1 MVGGAFDSSV
11 GGAKGKKEYPGELT
25 GFLLFTCLI
34 AACGGLIFGYDIGIS
49 GGVTAMTPFLQK
61 FFPKVYRQ
69 EIGVDSAN
77 QYCKFNSI
85 PLTFFTSSLYLAA
98 LLASLG
104 ASWATKK
111 FGRKIVMFT
120 GDILLYTNGRNIS
133 GVTAM
138 TPFLQKFFPKVYR
151 QEIGVDSANQ
161 YCKFNSIPLTFF
173 TSSLYLAALLASL
186 GASWATKKFGRKI
199 VMFTGGSVFLL
210 GAVLNGFAQDLAML
224 IIGRILLGIGVGCAT
239 QSVPLYLSEMAPY
252 KYRGALN
259 SCFQLMITVGIFLA
273 NLVNFFTNKMTDGPV
288 QGWRVSLGLA
298 VVPALIMTVGGF
310 FLPDTPNSFISR
322 NQPEEAKKQLQRIRG
337 SVNIDEEFNDLVAG
351 SRISERRYRPHLC
364 LAILIPFFQQF
375 TGINVVMFYAP
386 VLFTTLGFGSSASL
400 LSAMITGGV
409 NLFATFFA
417 IYFVDKWGRR
427 VLFLEGGCQMFIFQV
442 LIGVLI
448 WIKFGTTGIAT
459 ISSGYGI
466 LVVLCICAFVAGF
479 AWSWAPLAWLV
490 PSEIFPLEIR
500 SAAQSVVVMVNM
512 FCTFLIA
519 QIFLIMLCH
528 MKFGLFFF
536 FGGMVAIMTV
546 FIYFFVPET
555 KGIPIEEVSQ
565 SVPLYLS
572 EMAPYKYRGA
582 LNSCFQLM
590 ITVGIFLANLVNFF
604 TNKMTDG
611 PVQGWR
617 VSLGLAVVP
626 ALIMTVGGFFL
637 PDTPNS
643 FISRNQ
649 PEEAKKQLQR
659 IRGSVNIDE
668 EFNDLVAAG
677 HESQKYEGQW
687 NNLIQRRYRPHLC
700 LAILIPFFQQFT
712 GINVV
717 MFYAPV
723 LFTTLGFGSSAS
735 LLSAMITGGV
745 NLFATFFAIYFVDK
759 WGRRVLFLE
768 GGCQMFI
775 FQVLIGVLIWIK
787 FGTTGI
793 ATISSGYGILVVLC
807 ICAFVA
813 GFAWS
818 WAPLAWLVPSEIFPL
833 EIRSAA
839 QSVVV
844 MVNMFCTF
852 LIAQIFLIMLC
863 HMKFGLF
870 FFFGGMV
877 AIMTVFIYFF
887 VPETKGIPIEE
898 VSQVLKNHWYWGR
911 FITQDIELENK
922 RKTLNT

>member
-1 MVGGAFDSSV
+1 MAGGAFESSV

-77 QYCKFNSI
+77 QYCKFNSV

-98 LLASLG
+98 LVASVI
-104 ASWATKK
+104 ASEATKK
-111 FGRKIVMFT
+111 YGRKITMF
-120 GDILLYTNGRNIS
+120 
-133 GVTAM
+133 V
-138 TPFLQKFFPKVYR
+138 
-151 QEIGVDSANQ
+151 
-161 YCKFNSIPLTFF
+161 
-173 TSSLYLAALLASL
+173 
-186 GASWATKKFGRKI
+186 
-199 VMFTGGSVFLL
+199 GGLVFLL

-224 IIGRILLGIGVGCAT
+224 IIGRILLGIGVGCAN
-239 QSVPLYLSEMAPY
+239 QSVPLYLSEMAPS

-273 NLVNFFTNKMTDGPV
+273 NLVNFFTNKMPDGAV

-298 VVPALIMTVGGF
+298 VVPALIMTVGGY
-310 FLPDTPNSFISR
+310 FLPDTPNSIISR

-337 SVNIDEEFNDLVAG
+337 PVNIDEEFNDL
-351 SRISERRYRPHLC
+351 L
-364 LAILIPFFQQF
+364 
-375 TGINVVMFYAP
+375 
-386 VLFTTLGFGSSASL
+386 
-400 LSAMITGGV
+400 
-409 NLFATFFA
+409 
-417 IYFVDKWGRR
+417 
-427 VLFLEGGCQMFIFQV
+427 
-442 LIGVLI
+442 
-448 WIKFGTTGIAT
+448 
-459 ISSGYGI
+459 
-466 LVVLCICAFVAGF
+466 
-479 AWSWAPLAWLV
+479 
-490 PSEIFPLEIR
+490 
-500 SAAQSVVVMVNM
+500 
-512 FCTFLIA
+512 
-519 QIFLIMLCH
+519 
-528 MKFGLFFF
+528 
-536 FGGMVAIMTV
+536 
-546 FIYFFVPET
+546 
-555 KGIPIEEVSQ
+555 
-565 SVPLYLS
+565 
-572 EMAPYKYRGA
+572 
-582 LNSCFQLM
+582 
-590 ITVGIFLANLVNFF
+590 
-604 TNKMTDG
+604 
-611 PVQGWR
+611 
-617 VSLGLAVVP
+617 
-626 ALIMTVGGFFL
+626 
-637 PDTPNS
+637 
-643 FISRNQ
+643 
-649 PEEAKKQLQR
+649 
-659 IRGSVNIDE
+659 
-668 EFNDLVAAG
+668 AAG
-677 HESQKYEGQW
+677 RESQQYEGQW
-687 NNLIQRRYRPHLC
+687 NNLMQRRYRPHLC

-723 LFTTLGFGSSAS
+723 LFATLGFGSGAS
-735 LLSAMITGGV
+735 LASAAITGGV
-745 NLFATFFAIYFVDK
+745 NLLSTFIAIALVDK
-759 WGRRVLFLE
+759 VGRRKLFLE

-775 FQVLIGVLIWIK
+775 FQVLIGVLIWVK

-793 ATISSGYGILVVLC
+793 ATISSGYGILVVVC
-807 ICAFVA
+807 ICLFVA